1 MGNQEITTFKGNWLL
16 EGRNKI
22 QMEEVMYKEIDPTEE
37 IDKSKLIYYLLSDS
51 AGHQN
56 INTRTTLL
64 LKIWVLGNKNF
75 SLLREWLAE
84 ITQLKVKLAN

>member
-1 MGNQEITTFKGNWLL
+1 MGNQEITAFKGNWLL

-22 QMEEVMYKEIDPTEE
+22 QTEEVMYKEIDPTEE
-37 IDKSKLIYYLLSDS
+37 IDKSKLIYYLLSDA
-51 AGHQN
+51 AGQQN

-75 SLLREWLAE
+75 SLLREWLVE